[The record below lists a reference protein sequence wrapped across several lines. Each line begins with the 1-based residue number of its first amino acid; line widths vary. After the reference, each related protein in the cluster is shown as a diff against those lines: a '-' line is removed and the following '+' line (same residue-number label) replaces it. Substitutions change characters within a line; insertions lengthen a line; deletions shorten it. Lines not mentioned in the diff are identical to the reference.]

1 MFTINCVSVSQCR
14 VTVVSG
20 RNRPT
25 CSMWASRSGLSAVK
39 GTLKS
44 IELQIAEVN
53 QFWISDLRFGIEE
66 SMLEAGAV
74 VDWGFSIWDAS

>member
-1 MFTINCVSVSQCR
+1 
-14 VTVVSG
+14 
-20 RNRPT
+20 
-25 CSMWASRSGLSAVK
+25 MWASRSGLSAVK

-53 QFWISDLRFGIEE
+53 QFWISDLRFGIEQ

-74 VDWGFSIWDAS
+74 VDWGFSIWDVS

>member
-1 MFTINCVSVSQCR
+1 MFIVDGVQVSLCR
-14 VTVVSG
+14 VAVVSG

-44 IELQIAEVN
+44 IELQMAEVN
-53 QFWISDLRFGIEE
+53 QSWISDLRFEIAE
-66 SMLEAGAV
+66 SMIEAGAV
-74 VDWGFSIWDAS
+74 VDWGFSIWDVS